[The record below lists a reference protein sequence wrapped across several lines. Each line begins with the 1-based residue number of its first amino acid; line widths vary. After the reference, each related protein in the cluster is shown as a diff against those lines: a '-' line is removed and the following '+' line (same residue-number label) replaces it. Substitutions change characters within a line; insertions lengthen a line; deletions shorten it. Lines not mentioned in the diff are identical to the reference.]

1 MELTKESLKQFVRE
15 QVSELNDLPAWN
27 MGLYSTD
34 EIEPKL
40 ELLRRI
46 NRVFDLG
53 IQEDAIRDYSNRTKR
68 I

>member
-15 QVSELNDLPAWN
+15 QVSELNDLGMWN
-27 MGLYSTD
+27 MGLYSTN

-40 ELLRRI
+40 ELLRQI

-53 IQEDAIRDYSNRTKR
+53 ISKDEIRDYFNRKKGV
-68 I
+68 

>member
-15 QVSELNDLPAWN
+15 QVSELNDLPEWN
-27 MGLYSTD
+27 MGLYSTY

-46 NRVFDLG
+46 NRTFDLG
-53 IQEDAIRDYSNRTKR
+53 IREDVIRDYYNRTNR